1 MVLNS
6 KKKPQTDLADFD
18 YEDTRQT
25 VLNDNETDIDNI
37 LLNFTDEDVILQD
50 GEEIKDKKDKELR
63 SSMLILILLNMSV
76 AYLQEGNF
84 KEALESIE
92 EARKMNER
100 NSMIYFRRAQVHAC
114 NLGSSL
120 KNLKQAKEDIE
131 KAIYLNQFEEKNEQN
146 IYVEEANFIQSRLK
160 NQREKIK
167 NIAEGFHYLQYE

>member
-18 YEDTRQT
+18 YEDTRQA

-76 AYLQEGNF
+76 AYLREGNF

-92 EARKMNER
+92 EARKLNER
-100 NSMIYFRRAQVHAC
+100 NSMIYFRRAQVNVC

-131 KAIYLNQFEEKNEQN
+131 KAIYLNQFEEKNEQK

-160 NQREKIK
+160 CQREKIK
-167 NIAEGFHYLQYE
+167 AIVEGIY